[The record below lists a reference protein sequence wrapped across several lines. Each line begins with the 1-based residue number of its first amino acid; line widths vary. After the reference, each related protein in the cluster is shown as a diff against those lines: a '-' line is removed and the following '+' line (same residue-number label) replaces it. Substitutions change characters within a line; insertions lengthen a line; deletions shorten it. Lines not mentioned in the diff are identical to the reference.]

1 MSSTSDYVS
10 LTATL
15 ILTLV
20 IVAASY
26 GKGSSYVEWA
36 YNIGDQPIY
45 RFFFLV
51 LIMFAT
57 QYSFSVALLL
67 TLLFMVIK
75 SMVPMLTEL
84 DETFVFG
91 KPLTDCDNYNS
102 ASVEATGT
110 PFYPIN

>member
-1 MSSTSDYVS
+1 MSTVSEYVS
-10 LTATL
+10 LTASL
-15 ILTLV
+15 ILTLI

-26 GKGSSYVEWA
+26 GKGATYIEWA

-45 RFFFLV
+45 RFAFLV
-51 LIMFAT
+51 LILLAT

-67 TLLFMVIK
+67 ALLFMVIN

-91 KPLTDCDNYNS
+91 TPLTDCNNYTKE
-102 ASVEATGT
+102 SVEKTGT